1 MLDNLLNNR
10 FFCFENARKLIRV
23 QKCQKNP
30 MKAIPQNIWHFYTSP
45 RQKFADIFTRNHYVC
60 RTMDKKSRKRSS
72 SRVKFEHIRNDYFN
86 AYQFY
91 ALCYEIQVQINF
103 WWRLMVSRSYKITSI
118 FYSRLSADPPSSK
131 PVQISFLTI
140 MWPISHDL
148 FRITWWCPA

>member
-1 MLDNLLNNR
+1 MI
-10 FFCFENARKLIRV
+10 A
-23 QKCQKNP
+23 
-30 MKAIPQNIWHFYTSP
+30 QNIWHFLLS
-45 RQKFADIFTRNHYVC
+45 RNPILMYGGNDSFCPIWEFLTCSTV
-60 RTMDKKSRKRSS
+60 TFMSAEPWIKKSWKRSS